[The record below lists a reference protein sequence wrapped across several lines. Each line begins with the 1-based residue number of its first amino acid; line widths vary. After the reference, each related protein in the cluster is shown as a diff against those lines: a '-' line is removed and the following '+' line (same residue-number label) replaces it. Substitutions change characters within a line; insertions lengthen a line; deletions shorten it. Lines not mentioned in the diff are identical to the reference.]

1 MAINAEVLRIR
12 DIFSAANDIRV
23 PPFQRSFAWG
33 DEETSILIK
42 DLFDAFRNTVIYF
55 LGAIVVIRPRG
66 RGPSDVVDGQQR
78 MTTLTVILAVLRDLA
93 KSSDEQALLH
103 ALIGHESGMG
113 AMFGGGHKWRVT
125 LNTLDTPFFRMHVQA
140 RGATNDQD
148 RIRAFGRDTQ
158 SESQARLAKAV
169 NLIYDE
175 LSDMSDE
182 ERSRFAQWLLDEV
195 TIVRVRVSEYSIA
208 YKVFQSLNQRGKP
221 LSDHDILK
229 SALFERAGFTP
240 EEAIEQSVKWNTF
253 TNRLSDKGFGDMLK
267 QVRAIYDR
275 NQAGELVDG
284 LLQSIMQRMP
294 VSAFI
299 NEKLPRFVDAY
310 DAVVNGNTQGIKLA
324 PEALKRICFLRSI
337 HHESWRAPAILF
349 LVDNPLADTDPETPD
364 RFFWALERLAYML
377 QYSIKDRE
385 FRQKRYRKVL
395 DAMERAGALFEPD
408 SPLDIFPNERAEFI
422 ERLRGRFPNF
432 KQRRALLMRFSGAVP
447 GGVPLDP
454 STDCT
459 VEHILPRT
467 PPKGSDWYEEWSRA
481 KDRDELTECIGN
493 FTLLT
498 HAENQ
503 EADRK
508 LFGEKLGI
516 YFRNGEP
523 SHALS
528 NDLKGRTRWT
538 PEDVRVR
545 RDHLIKYL
553 IQDWSL

>member
-12 DIFSAANDIRV
+12 DVFSAANDIRV

-33 DEETSILIK
+33 DEETGVLIK
-42 DLFDAFRNTVIYF
+42 DLLDAFRNTVIYF
-55 LGAIVVIRPRG
+55 LGAIVVIRPKG

-78 MTTLTVILAVLRDLA
+78 LTSLTIVLAVLRDLSPSA
-93 KSSDEQALLH
+93 DEQALLH
-103 ALIGHESGMG
+103 TMIGHETMGM
-113 AMFGGGHKWRVT
+113 MFGGGQRWRIT
-125 LNTLDTPFFRMHVQA
+125 LNSLDTPFFRMNVQA
-140 RGATNDQD
+140 RGATNDQNK
-148 RIRAFGRDTQ
+148 IRETARDNR
-158 SESQARLAKAV
+158 SESQARLAAAV
-169 NLIYDE
+169 NFIYDE

-195 TIVRVRVSEYSIA
+195 TIVRVRVPEYSIA
-208 YKVFQSLNQRGKP
+208 YKVFQSLNHRGKP

-240 EEAIEQSVKWNTF
+240 DEAIEQSVRWNMF

-275 NQAGELVDG
+275 NQVGELVDG

-294 VSAFI
+294 VGTFL

-310 DAVVNGNTQGIKLA
+310 DAVVNGNTEGIKLGA
-324 PEALKRICFLRSI
+324 EALRRITYLRSI

-349 LVDNPLADTDPETPD
+349 LVDNPLDPKDPESAD
-364 RFFWALERLAYML
+364 RFFWALDRLAYML

-385 FRQKRYRKVL
+385 FRQRRYRKVL
-395 DAMERAGALFEPD
+395 DAMEQPGELFERD
-408 SPLDIFPNERAEFI
+408 SPLDLSANERSEFI

-432 KQRRALLMRFSGAVP
+432 KQRRALLMRFSAAVP
-447 GGVPLDP
+447 GGSPIEPGADA
-454 STDCT
+454 T

-481 KDRDELTECIGN
+481 RDRDELTECIGN

-508 LFGEKLGI
+508 SFPEKFGI
-516 YFRNGEP
+516 YFRKGGP
-523 SHALS
+523 SFALTS
-528 NDLKGRTRWT
+528 DLKGRTRWT
-538 PEDVRVR
+538 PDDVRVR
-545 RDHLIKYL
+545 RDQLIEHLAK
-553 IQDWSL
+553 DWGL

>member
-12 DIFSAANDIRV
+12 DVFSAANDIRV

-33 DEETSILIK
+33 DEETGVLIK
-42 DLFDAFRNTVIYF
+42 DLLDAFRNTVIYF
-55 LGAIVVIRPRG
+55 LGATVVIRPRG

-78 MTTLTVILAVLRDLA
+78 LTTLTIILAVLRDLA
-93 KSSDEQALLH
+93 KSSDEAALLH
-103 ALIGHESGMG
+103 TMIGHETMGM
-113 AMFGGGHKWRVT
+113 MFGGGQRWRVT
-125 LNTLDTPFFRMHVQA
+125 LNTLDTPFFRMNVQA
-140 RGATNDQD
+140 RGSTNDQD
-148 RIRAFGRDTQ
+148 RIREAARDSR
-158 SESQARLAKAV
+158 SESQARLAAAV
-169 NLIYDE
+169 NYIYDE

-208 YKVFQSLNQRGKP
+208 YKVFQSLNHRGKP

-240 EEAIEQSVKWNTF
+240 EEAIEQSVRWNTY

-275 NQAGELVDG
+275 NQVGELVDG

-294 VSAFI
+294 VGTFL

-310 DAVVNGNTQGIKLA
+310 DAVVNGNTQGIKLG
-324 PEALKRICFLRSI
+324 PEALKRITFLRSI

-349 LVDNPLADTDPETPD
+349 LVDNPLEPQDPETAD
-364 RFFWALERLAYML
+364 RFFWALDRLAYML

-385 FRQKRYRKVL
+385 FRQRRYRKVL
-395 DAMERAGALFEPD
+395 DAMERPGELFEPD
-408 SPLDIFPNERAEFI
+408 SPLDLSANERSEFI

-432 KQRRALLMRFSGAVP
+432 KQRRALLMRFSASVP
-447 GGVPLDP
+447 GGEAIEP
-454 STDCT
+454 SADAT

-467 PPKGSDWYEEWSRA
+467 PPKGSDWYDEWSKAR
-481 KDRDELTECIGN
+481 DRDELTECIGN

-508 LFGEKLGI
+508 SFADKLAI
-516 YFRNGEP
+516 YFRSG
-523 SHALS
+523 SASFALT
-528 NDLKGRTRWT
+528 NDLKDRSRWT
-538 PEDVRVR
+538 PDDVRVR
-545 RDHLIKYL
+545 RDQLIEHLVK
-553 IQDWSL
+553 DWSL

>member
-12 DIFSAANDIRV
+12 DVFSAANDIRV

-33 DEETSILIK
+33 DEETGVLIK
-42 DLFDAFRNTVIYF
+42 DLLDAFRNTVIYF
-55 LGAIVVIRPRG
+55 LGATVVIRPRG

-78 MTTLTVILAVLRDLA
+78 LTSLTIILAVLRDLS

-103 ALIGHESGMG
+103 TMIGHESGMG
-113 AMFGGGHKWRVT
+113 AMFGGGQKWRVT
-125 LNTLDTPFFRMHVQA
+125 LNTLDTPFFRMNVQA
-140 RGATNDQD
+140 RSATNDQD
-148 RIRAFGRDTQ
+148 RIRQAARDNK
-158 SESQARLAKAV
+158 SESQARLANAI

-195 TIVRVRVSEYSIA
+195 TIVRVRVSEYSTA
-208 YKVFQSLNQRGKP
+208 YKVFQSLNHRGKP

-240 EEAIEQSVKWNTF
+240 DEAIEQSVRWNTY

-275 NQAGELVDG
+275 NQVGELVDG

-294 VSAFI
+294 VGTFL

-310 DAVVNGNTQGIKLA
+310 DAVVNGNTQGIKLG

-349 LVDNPLADTDPETPD
+349 LVDNPLDTNDPETPD

-385 FRQKRYRKVL
+385 FRQRRYRKVL
-395 DAMERAGALFEPD
+395 DAMERAGELFEPE
-408 SPLDIFPNERAEFI
+408 SPLDLSANERAEFV

-432 KQRRALLMRFSGAVP
+432 KQRRALLMRFSAAVP
-447 GGVPLDP
+447 NGVALDP
-454 STDCT
+454 SADAT

-467 PPKGSDWYEEWSRA
+467 PPKGSDWYEEWSKA

-508 LFGEKLGI
+508 LFPEKLGI
-516 YFRNGEP
+516 YFRKGSP
-523 SHALS
+523 SFALS
-528 NDLKGRTRWT
+528 DDLKDRARWT

-545 RDHLIKYL
+545 RDQLINYL
-553 IQDWSL
+553 ALDWSL

>member
-12 DIFSAANDIRV
+12 DVFSAANDIRV

-33 DEETSILIK
+33 DEETGVLIK
-42 DLFDAFRNTVIYF
+42 DLLDAFRNTVIYF
-55 LGAIVVIRPRG
+55 LGATVVIRPRG

-78 MTTLTVILAVLRDLA
+78 LTTLTIILAVLRDLA
-93 KSSDEQALLH
+93 KSSDEAALLH
-103 ALIGHESGMG
+103 TMIGHETMGM
-113 AMFGGGHKWRVT
+113 MFGGGQRWRVT
-125 LNTLDTPFFRMHVQA
+125 LNTLDTPFFRMNVQA
-140 RGATNDQD
+140 RGSTNDQD
-148 RIRAFGRDTQ
+148 RIREAARDSR
-158 SESQARLAKAV
+158 SESQARLAAAV
-169 NLIYDE
+169 NYIYDE

-208 YKVFQSLNQRGKP
+208 YKVFQSLNHRGKP

-240 EEAIEQSVKWNTF
+240 DEAIEQSVRWNTY

-275 NQAGELVDG
+275 NQVGELVDG

-294 VSAFI
+294 VGVFL

-310 DAVVNGNTQGIKLA
+310 DAVVNGNTQGIKLG
-324 PEALKRICFLRSI
+324 PEALKRITFLRSI

-349 LVDNPLADTDPETPD
+349 LVDSPLDPQDPETAD
-364 RFFWALERLAYML
+364 RFFWALDRLAYML

-385 FRQKRYRKVL
+385 FRQRRYRKVL
-395 DAMERAGALFEPD
+395 DAMERPGELFEPD
-408 SPLDIFPNERAEFI
+408 SPLDLSANERSEFI

-432 KQRRALLMRFSGAVP
+432 KQRRALLMRFSASVP
-447 GGVPLDP
+447 GGEAIEP
-454 STDCT
+454 SADAT

-467 PPKGSDWYEEWSRA
+467 PPKGSDWYDEWSKAR
-481 KDRDELTECIGN
+481 DRDELTECIGN

-508 LFGEKLGI
+508 SFADKLAI
-516 YFRNGEP
+516 YFRTG
-523 SHALS
+523 SASFALT
-528 NDLKGRTRWT
+528 NDLKDRSRWT
-538 PEDVRVR
+538 PDDVRVR
-545 RDHLIKYL
+545 RDQLIEHLVK
-553 IQDWSL
+553 DWSL